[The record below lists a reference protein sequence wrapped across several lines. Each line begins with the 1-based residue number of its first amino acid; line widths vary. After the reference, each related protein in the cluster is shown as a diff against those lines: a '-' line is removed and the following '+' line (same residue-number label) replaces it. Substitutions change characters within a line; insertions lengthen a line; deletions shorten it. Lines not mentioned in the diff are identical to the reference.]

1 MILLEYT
8 NHSINERFVQEGIAE
23 ELLERPIH
31 ARFGKKQLGMM
42 ISQGD
47 FNTEAKHLYIYDFVE
62 HKYKGFI
69 DFSAMVYGQSKTSK
83 VDFTFLD
90 D

>member
-1 MILLEYT
+1 
-8 NHSINERFVQEGIAE
+8 
-23 ELLERPIH
+23 
-31 ARFGKKQLGMM
+31 M

-69 DFSAMVYGQSKTSK
+69 DFSAMVYG
-83 VDFTFLD
+83 
-90 D
+90 

>member
-1 MILLEYT
+1 MARGPEKKPFCKMILLEYT

-23 ELLERPIH
+23 ELLERSIH

-69 DFSAMVYGQSKTSK
+69 DFSAMVYG
-83 VDFTFLD
+83 
-90 D
+90 

>member
-1 MILLEYT
+1 MLLLDLRT
-8 NHSINERFVQEGIAE
+8 AAWNSAAAQGIAE

-47 FNTEAKHLYIYDFVE
+47 FNTEAKHFYIYDFVE

-69 DFSAMVYGQSKTSK
+69 DFSAMVYG
-83 VDFTFLD
+83 
-90 D
+90 